1 MGHSKPW
8 GSRERGGW
16 VRQAERGGGVGEVG
30 DEGIVGHSGE
40 SLCWHSLVSS
50 LIQSEEKTNH

>member
-30 DEGIVGHSGE
+30 DEGIVGHSHFVGIH
-40 SLCWHSLVSS
+40 W
-50 LIQSEEKTNH
+50 